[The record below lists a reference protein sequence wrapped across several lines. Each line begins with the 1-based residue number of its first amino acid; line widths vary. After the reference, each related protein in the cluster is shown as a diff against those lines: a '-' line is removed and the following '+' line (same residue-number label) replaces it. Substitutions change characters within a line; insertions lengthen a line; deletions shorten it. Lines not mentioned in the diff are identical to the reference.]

1 VTSNGAGAL
10 SGRTLREIMAGALT
24 LAALGALFA
33 FSYTVDSRVRNGYA
47 LEASFTSVDGIAEN
61 APVWLSGVKVGTVSK
76 MRLDPEYM
84 QAILTFRIDKGVKL
98 PDDSSV
104 AVVSQGLLGGKYI
117 MVSPGGSAEMM
128 KDGDSFQYVQ
138 NSVIIENLLQQIV
151 QMAERRAAERKQ
163 QSGGAPAAPGASAE
177 SAAPAAPKQ

>member
-1 VTSNGAGAL
+1 MTSNGAGAL
-10 SGRTLREIMAGALT
+10 NGRSLREIIAGAVT
-24 LAALGALFA
+24 LAVLGGLFA
-33 FSYTVDSRVRNGYA
+33 FSYTVDSRVNKGYS
-47 LEASFTSVDGIAEN
+47 LDASFTSVDGIAEN
-61 APVWLSGVKVGTVSK
+61 APIWLSGVKIGTVSK

-84 QAILTFRIDKGVKL
+84 QAVLTFRIDNGVKL
-98 PDDSSV
+98 PEDSSV

-117 MVSPGGSAEMM
+117 MISPGGSPEMM

-163 QSGGAPAAPGASAE
+163 SGTTPAGPAE
-177 SAAPAAPKQ
+177 PAQPKP

>member
-1 VTSNGAGAL
+1 VAADVTSNGAGTL
-10 SGRTLREIMAGALT
+10 NGRSLREIIAGALT
-24 LAALGALFA
+24 LAVLGGLFA
-33 FSYTVDSRVRNGYA
+33 FSYTVDSRVSHGYS
-47 LEASFTSVDGIAEN
+47 LDASFTSVDGIAEN
-61 APVWLSGVKVGTVSK
+61 APVWLSGVKIGTVSK

-84 QAILTFRIDKGVKL
+84 QAILTFRIDKGIKL
-98 PDDSSV
+98 PEDSSV

-117 MVSPGGSAEMM
+117 MISPGGSPEMM

-163 QSGGAPAAPGASAE
+163 AG
-177 SAAPAAPKQ
+177 AAPAEPKQ

>member
-1 VTSNGAGAL
+1 MKPGGGVNARS
-10 SGRTLREIMAGALT
+10 LREIVAGAVT
-24 LAALGALFA
+24 LAALGGLFA
-33 FSYTVDSRVRNGYA
+33 FSYTVDPRVTHGYS
-47 LEASFTSVDGIAEN
+47 LEASFTSADGIAEN
-61 APVWLSGVKVGTVSK
+61 APVWLSGMKIGTVSK

-84 QAILTFRIDKGVKL
+84 QAVLTFHIDKDVKL

-117 MVSPGGSAEMM
+117 MVSPGGSPEMM

-151 QMAERRAAERKQ
+151 QMAERRAAERKEAG
-163 QSGGAPAAPGASAE
+163 SAPAE
-177 SAAPAAPKQ
+177 PKQ

>member
-1 VTSNGAGAL
+1 MTSNGAEAL
-10 SGRTLREIMAGALT
+10 NGRSLREIMAGALT
-24 LAALGALFA
+24 LAVLGGLFA
-33 FSYTVDSRVRNGYA
+33 FSYTVDSRVNKGYS
-47 LEASFTSVDGIAEN
+47 LDASFTSVDGIAEN
-61 APVWLSGVKVGTVSK
+61 ATIWLSGVKIGTVSK

-84 QAILTFRIDKGVKL
+84 QAVLTFRIDNGVKL
-98 PDDSSV
+98 PEDSSV

-117 MVSPGGSAEMM
+117 MISPGGSPEMM

-163 QSGGAPAAPGASAE
+163 SG
-177 SAAPAAPKQ
+177 AAPAAPAESVQPKP

>member
-1 VTSNGAGAL
+1 MKPGGGANAR
-10 SGRTLREIMAGALT
+10 SLREIVAGAVT
-24 LAALGALFA
+24 LAALGGLFA
-33 FSYTVDSRVRNGYA
+33 FSYTVDPRVTHGYS

-61 APVWLSGVKVGTVSK
+61 APVWLSGMKIGTVSK

-84 QAILTFRIDKGVKL
+84 QAVLTFRIDKDVKL

-117 MVSPGGSAEMM
+117 MVSPGGSPEMM

-151 QMAERRAAERKQ
+151 QMAERRAAERKET
-163 QSGGAPAAPGASAE
+163 GGTPAE
-177 SAAPAAPKQ
+177 PKQ